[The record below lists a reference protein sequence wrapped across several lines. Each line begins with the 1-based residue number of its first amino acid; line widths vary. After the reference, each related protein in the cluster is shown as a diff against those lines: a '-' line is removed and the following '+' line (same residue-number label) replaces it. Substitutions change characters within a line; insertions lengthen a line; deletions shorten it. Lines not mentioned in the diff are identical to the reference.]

1 MLFRSPSAGAE
12 LAVCDI
18 QEVLEKI
25 QRYEETLKRNLEI
38 KVVSK
43 RQQYENYKVRLRA
56 LSPEIKVREKQRQSL
71 ELERRL
77 EEGMKRYVEQY
88 RHRLQLYIERM
99 NGLSPASK
107 LNQGYSF
114 VSKDAKAIK
123 SVGDVKKDDILEINV
138 TDGTINAKVVT
149 VKKQKRV

>member
-1 MLFRSPSAGAE
+1 M
-12 LAVCDI
+12 
-18 QEVLEKI
+18 
-25 QRYEETLKRNLEI
+25 
-38 KVVSK
+38 
-43 RQQYENYKVRLRA
+43 
-56 LSPEIKVREKQRQSL
+56 
-71 ELERRL
+71 ERRL
-77 EEGMKRYVEQY
+77 EEGMKRYVERY

-123 SVGDVKKDDILEINV
+123 SIDDVKTDDMLEINV